1 MLWFQSNYESSKFY
15 PIFPRYNLLKDM
27 IKDVTHHPDYMEHRH
42 ESRVQ
47 PEWAATRKSFKSM
60 IYYYAQSFPGDIPT
74 KRHEY
79 HTHTTHTSCNV
90 PKSQFYVNIRIMMD
104 VLLLKRQE
112 INCQFSCW
120 YVHFDNLLQSTTG
133 NHCLLSIFILPW
145 LSPQK
150 REKLILIDF
159 YLCLFLS
166 DNKQSLMRTAIQNCW
181 LSQSHLKNVITL

>member
-1 MLWFQSNYESSKFY
+1 MSSNPKIFQKHDLLLCAV
-15 PIFPRYNLLKDM
+15 FPRGYSNQK
-27 IKDVTHHPDYMEHRH
+27 
-42 ESRVQ
+42 
-47 PEWAATRKSFKSM
+47 TRIS
-60 IYYYAQSFPGDIPT
+60 
-74 KRHEY
+74 